1 LPPGLPQA
9 RPAAGVHD
17 AMIRRPYRPFAAF
30 GLLALGAATA
40 LTALTGSAAA
50 QTATDISVGT
60 RDALRAEIRSYLLD
74 NPEVIM
80 EAIQVLEQRRT
91 AAAAEAEAGLVAV
104 IADELRNDG
113 YSYVAGNPDGDVT
126 VVEFLDYN
134 CGYCKKAHQDVK
146 TLLRM
151 DPNVRLV
158 IKEFP
163 ILGPSSRIAAEM
175 AMAAMMQDN
184 GDAYLEFNDLLL
196 TNRGTLDEAAILR
209 LAQRAGLDTVRLRSD
224 AADPAIA
231 ANIARTYEL
240 AKKLRIEGTP
250 TFVIGDKVVRGFVPL
265 QQLQSDVAAER
276 AEKG

>member
-1 LPPGLPQA
+1 
-9 RPAAGVHD
+9 
-17 AMIRRPYRPFAAF
+17 MIRRPYRPLAAF

-113 YSYVAGNPDGDVT
+113 YSHVAGNPDGDVT

-134 CGYCKKAHQDVK
+134 CGYCKKAHEDVK